1 MKKNYFLT
9 AVVALCFT
17 AVSFGQTPVIT
28 MISDGDCSGGTPKV
42 LEIYANGTVDFSLY
56 SLENQTNSNTTWGN
70 TQDLSSFGTVTD
82 GFVYIVKDTDLTV
95 FNTEYPSLTDAAIL
109 VSNTI
114 NVNGDDRVRVIQSSD
129 SAVIDQYGA
138 EGTDGT
144 GTDWEYKDGFA
155 KRNNGTPANSGTF
168 SSTNWTNGNGTLD
181 GEGSCQG
188 GTLFETIIGVGSY
201 VATAS
206 SDPSLSIT
214 SPTNGVTLDA
224 ATSVTISIAVANF
237 SVTDDGTGDGHIHWT
252 VQENSDTP
260 VAQSMKYNTNDE
272 SIAVTAG
279 NSYTVYMELVDN
291 SHTAVSPAVN
301 TSTTFTVAH
310 PCDLVLGDIS
320 TTCDALT
327 SGSDTFNG
335 SIAFTGGNTGITY
348 TITAD
353 SGTIGGDD
361 PSSVAEGTITFT
373 DITEETDVAVAI
385 TGGTGSSCDYTRTLY
400 SPVCVAFPVQEFFEY
415 TAGIDLIDSAL
426 WQNNSTSTD
435 EIQVVAAAMDY
446 PSYITEGTVEPVTG
460 NMVSFEGSGSDSYI
474 EFNGTSTGTIYT
486 SFLFTATDM
495 STVTN
500 NNGGYF
506 AILAEAGG
514 SYRARLWLKPDATD
528 ATKFNI
534 GVSAGSSTSNY
545 STVQYDAGASVFV
558 VMSYDFTSDEIS
570 VWVNPSVTE
579 MQESTAPAATLTE
592 TGGTA
597 GNLGRFVLRQDSAS
611 ETPAMY
617 FDELRISTAWQEVT
631 LNGVVSVPEN
641 FIQDFAAYPNPVR
654 NGKVTITTADTA
666 AKTIRIYNVLGKQ
679 VFVQTVTGATNQLT
693 IENLHTGM
701 YILKIESGDK
711 VATKKLVI
719 R

>member
-9 AVVALCFT
+9 AFLTLCVT
-17 AVSFGQTPVIT
+17 VVSFGQVFIT
-28 MISDGDCSGGTPKV
+28 ELADPNDLANARYIELYNSGT
-42 LEIYANGTVDFSLY
+42 ATVDLSTWRIDKYTNGSTSVSQSLTLTGSVAAGEFY
-56 SLENQTNSNTTWGN
+56 IIATGPEDTVVFDTWGI
-70 TQDLSSFGTVTD
+70 TPDQW
-82 GFVYIVKDTDLTV
+82 
-95 FNTEYPSLTDAAIL
+95 DAG
-109 VSNTI
+109 SN
-114 NVNGDDRVRVIQSSD
+114 NVAGSNGDDNLEL
-129 SAVIDQYGA
+129 Y
-138 EGTDGT
+138 DGT
-144 GTDWEYKDGFA
+144 GTLVDQFGVPGEDGT
-155 KRNNGTPANSGTF
+155 GTTHEFEDGRAERIASVTSGNAVWDVSEWDIDNDGGGGAGAQNTTDSF
-168 SSTNWTNGNGTLD
+168 DPRAWVGTVTTASITISSPGNGA
-181 GEGSCQG
+181 
-188 GTLFETIIGVGSY
+188 TITT
-201 VATAS
+201 ATSAS
-206 SDPSLSIT
+206 ISIT
-214 SPTNGVTLDA
+214 
-224 ATSVTISIAVANF
+224 VANF

-291 SHTAVSPAVN
+291 SHTAISPAVN
-301 TSTTFTVAH
+301 TTTTFTVAY

-361 PSSVAEGTITFT
+361 PSSVADGTITFT
-373 DITEETDVAVAI
+373 GITEDTDVAVAI
-385 TGGTGSSCDYTRTLY
+385 TGGTGSSCDYARTLY
-400 SPVCVAFPVQEFFEY
+400 SPVCVAFPVEEFFDY
-415 TAGIDLIDSAL
+415 TAGTDLIDSAL

-435 EIQVVAAAMDY
+435 EIQVVTASLTSPYAAGEMVS
-446 PSYITEGTVEPVTG
+446 PTG

-486 SFLFTATDM
+486 SFLFTATDI

-528 ATKFNI
+528 DTKFNI

-545 STVQYDAGASVFV
+545 SSVQHDADSPVFV
-558 VMSYDFTSDEIS
+558 VMGYDFTSNDIS
-570 VWVNPSVTE
+570 VWINPAATDFE
-579 MQESTAPAATLTE
+579 AGTAPTATLTE

-597 GNLGRFVLRQDSAS
+597 SNLGRFVLRQDSAS
-611 ETPAMY
+611 ETPAMSV
-617 FDELRISTAWQEVT
+617 DELRISTSWAAAT
-631 LNGVVSVPEN
+631 PIGSTAGVGDYH
-641 FIQDFAAYPNPVR
+641 FGDFAAYPNPVR
-654 NGKVTITTADTA
+654 NGKVTITTTDTA
-666 AKTIRIYNVLGKQ
+666 EKTIRIYNVLGKQ
-679 VFVQTVTGATNQLT
+679 VFFQTVTGATNQLA

-701 YILKIESGDK
+701 YILKVESGEK